1 MTQRD
6 LNRQLANM
14 TGESIRV
21 IRRLG
26 FGLLDDSLFRNEESD
41 SGPRMVNWDALE
53 AERELASV
61 APGYRGPRRPGL
73 RIV

>member
-1 MTQRD
+1 MTQRE

-26 FGLLDDSLFRNEESD
+26 FGLLDESSFRNEETD
-41 SGPRMVNWDALE
+41 LPPRIVDWDELE
-53 AERELASV
+53 AERGMTHQ
-61 APGYRGPRRPGL
+61 APSHRRRRPQL
-73 RIV
+73 QAV